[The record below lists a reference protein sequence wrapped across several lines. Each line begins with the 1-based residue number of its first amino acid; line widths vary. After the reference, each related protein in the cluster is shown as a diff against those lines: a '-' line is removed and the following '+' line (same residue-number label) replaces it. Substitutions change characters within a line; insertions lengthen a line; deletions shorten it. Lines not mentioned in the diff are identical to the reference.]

1 MMIGMLIVAY
11 VLIGFVAWLMF
22 KVSGDA
28 DKLIE
33 EKMREHKAEVE
44 EILNK
49 LDK

>member
-1 MMIGMLIVAY
+1 MIGMLIVAY
-11 VLIGFVAWLMF
+11 VLIGFVAWLMC

>member
-1 MMIGMLIVAY
+1 MIGMLIVAY

-44 EILNK
+44 ERLNK

>member
-1 MMIGMLIVAY
+1 MIGMLIVFC
-11 VLIGFVAWLMF
+11 VLVGYIAWLMY
-22 KVSGDA
+22 KVSGDV

-49 LDK
+49 LDR